1 MSSSANPH
9 LVRLGFQRASKPS
22 SPAATRSPIYSAA
35 AFRSASHVM
44 SSRFGVVRWRCG
56 PRHYFLPISAMDEDS
71 MGIPSLFEEGD
82 DISGGY
88 SSYMLSSSEGEDSDI
103 DLLLNP
109 TGDIDLPT
117 SRDHLETPD
126 AAMTVAAHRFATMHK
141 GRRKKRTLLGVMI
154 TMGLIAF
161 LISFLLFIDWCSWKI
176 VRLPLESFYFTHPF
190 SLSAVLSAC
199 AGCLYVPIAESM
211 KIRLIRRRERPM
223 TYFHKSATPTM
234 GGLFF
239 LPIGIVVARGIAG
252 LNSTPVNGVVV
263 ATVACAVIGLLDDT
277 LSWIKNPNYG
287 LPQWLQFFLQVAVGT
302 WFSIWLDSANIST
315 PYSMKLLVPLPPPH
329 GLVCMEKFYIVLTAC
344 SFVAMGSGVKSI
356 DGLDGL
362 AGGVAALAFIGM
374 SVAVL
379 PICPKLSIF
388 GVSMAGA
395 CIGFL
400 FHNRYKATVYMG
412 RIGSLALGGALAAI
426 AACTGMF
433 FPLLISSG
441 VFILELLSVIVQV
454 LFMMATRHMYGT
466 TRRFFRMA
474 SLHHCLKLF
483 GLKEP
488 LIVASAYII
497 SSILALFA
505 GYVGLISA

>member
-1 MSSSANPH
+1 MSSSASPY
-9 LVRLGFQRASKPS
+9 LVCLGFQRALKPS
-22 SPAATRSPIYSAA
+22 FPAATRTLIYSAIA
-35 AFRSASHVM
+35 LRSASHVK
-44 SSRFGVVRWRCG
+44 SSRFGVVRWRCD
-56 PRHYFLPISAMDEDS
+56 PRHFFLSVAAMDEDS
-71 MGIPSLFEEGD
+71 VAIPSLFEEGD
-82 DISGGY
+82 DISEGS
-88 SSYMLSSSEGEDSDI
+88 SSYMLSSSEGEDSDT
-103 DLLLNP
+103 DLFLNL

-117 SRDHLETPD
+117 SRDHLETSD
-126 AAMTVAAHRFATMHK
+126 GALTVAAHRFATIHK
-141 GRRKKRTLLGVMI
+141 GRRKKRTQLGVMI

-161 LISFLLFIDWCSWKI
+161 LISFLLFVDWCSWKI
-176 VRLPLESFYFTHPF
+176 VRLPLKPFYLTHPF

-211 KIRLIRRRERPM
+211 KIRLILRKERRM
-223 TYFHKSATPTM
+223 TDFYKRATPTM

-252 LNSTPVNGVVV
+252 LNSTPINGAVV
-263 ATVACAVIGLLDDT
+263 ATVACAVIGLLEDT

-287 LPQWLQFFLQVAVGT
+287 LPQWLKFFLQVAVGT

-329 GLVCMEKFYIVLTAC
+329 GLVCMEKFYIVLTAF

-374 SVAVL
+374 SIAVL
-379 PICPKLSIF
+379 PICPKLAIF
-388 GVSMAGA
+388 GASMAGA

-400 FHNRYKATVYMG
+400 VHNRYKASVYMG
-412 RIGSLALGGALAAI
+412 GIGSLALGGALAAI

-441 VFILELLSVIVQV
+441 VFVLELLLVMVQV
-454 LFMMATRHMYGT
+454 FFMMATRHMYGT
-466 TRRFFRMA
+466 RRFFRMA
-474 SLHHCLKLF
+474 PLHHRLKLF
-483 GLKEP
+483 GLKGP
-488 LIVASAYII
+488 FIVAGAYMI